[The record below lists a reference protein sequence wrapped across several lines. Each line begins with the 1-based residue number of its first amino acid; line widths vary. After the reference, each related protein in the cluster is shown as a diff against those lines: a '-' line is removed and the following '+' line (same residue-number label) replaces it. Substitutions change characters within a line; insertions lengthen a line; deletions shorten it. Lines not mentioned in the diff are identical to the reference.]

1 MWGTWWRVRALESL
15 DTSVFLVSYGYC
27 PDVVAYLRPSAVG
40 VVLVWN
46 GGMVGEL

>member
-15 DTSVFLVSYGYC
+15 DTSVFSVSYWYS
-27 PDVVAYLRPSAVG
+27 PDVAYLRPSTLG
-40 VVLVWN
+40 VVLLWN